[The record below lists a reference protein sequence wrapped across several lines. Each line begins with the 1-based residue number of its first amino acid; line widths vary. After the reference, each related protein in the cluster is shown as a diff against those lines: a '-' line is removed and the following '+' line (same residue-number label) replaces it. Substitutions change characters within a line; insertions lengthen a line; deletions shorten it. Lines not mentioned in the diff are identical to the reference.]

1 VSQDILTLD
10 CSTARAL
17 ARLELDLQD
26 LESARLVLNGES
38 VIDWH
43 RLELDTIEKVD
54 RFLALHLLDME
65 EPLDRERLRFLFNES
80 VNYLEENHHLV
91 FPPDLRDPL
100 DVREIFLAASDTRGF
115 RRRQILACA
124 ILKLMHVINHME
136 AADLKFQTSVS
147 ESHLIELAERRVV
160 ALADQMR
167 QSGFPLVAFYGSR
180 KTRSSVITKL
190 LAKTEAHATTIF
202 DKLRFRVITE
212 TPDQIL
218 PAIVWLTRH
227 IVPFNY
233 VIPRQSHNNLRSFAS
248 MLSAASVGPA
258 LLGRLQFPLLDE
270 PLVPEPN
277 PFSGSTYRMVNFIAD
292 FPVRLDPFLTD
303 LDPVQHLLLGRIV
316 YVMVEFQILD
326 AATAA
331 TNETGENAHARYK
344 ARQRRIVSKRLK
356 RGGLERARARDRRA
370 VDAAWRAGDDE
381 GFDGGEGGEG
391 GEE

>member
-1 VSQDILTLD
+1 MSQDILTLD
-10 CSTARAL
+10 CSTSGAL
-17 ARLELDLQD
+17 ERLEFDLQD
-26 LESARLVLNGES
+26 LESTRLVLNGES
-38 VIDWH
+38 IIDWH
-43 RLELDTIEKVD
+43 RLDLDTIQKVD
-54 RFLALHLLDME
+54 RFLALHMLDVE
-65 EPLDRERLRFLFNES
+65 DPLDRERLRFLFNES
-80 VNYLEENHHLV
+80 VNYLEENHRLAL
-91 FPPDLRDPL
+91 PPELRDPA
-100 DVREIFLAASDTRGF
+100 DVREIFLVASDTRGF

-160 ALADQMR
+160 AMADQMR
-167 QSGFPLVAFYGSR
+167 QEGFPLLAFYGSR

-190 LAKTEAHATTIF
+190 LVKTEAHATTIF
-202 DKLRFRVITE
+202 DKLRFRIITE
-212 TPDQIL
+212 TPDHIL

-233 VIPRQSHNNLRSFAS
+233 VIPGQSHNNLRSFAA
-248 MLSAASVGPA
+248 MLSAARITPGLVGQ
-258 LLGRLQFPLLDE
+258 LQFPLKDE
-270 PLVPEPN
+270 PLTPEPN

-316 YVMVEFQILD
+316 YVTVEFQILD
-326 AATAA
+326 ADTAA
-331 TNETGENAHARYK
+331 ANEVGENAHARYK
-344 ARQRRIVSKRLK
+344 ARQRRIVAKRLK

-370 VDAAWRAGDDE
+370 VDAAWRAGPEED
-381 GFDGGEGGEG
+381 